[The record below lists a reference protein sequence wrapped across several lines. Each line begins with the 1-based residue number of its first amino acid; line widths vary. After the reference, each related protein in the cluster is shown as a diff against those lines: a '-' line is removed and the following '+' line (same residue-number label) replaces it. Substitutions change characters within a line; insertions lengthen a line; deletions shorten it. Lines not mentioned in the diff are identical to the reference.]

1 MTDRE
6 RLLDKLRPVPFA
18 TACWMPS
25 SISNAEEMVQE
36 ALLRLHQEL
45 QAGEQIASPRA
56 FAATVTIPASIGLA
70 SAQNDRI
77 WTSLI
82 VISIQP
88 TSAQI
93 GGSGCIGTLAVR
105 DEAG

>member
-25 SISNAEEMVQE
+25 SISNAEDMAQE
-36 ALLRLHQEL
+36 ARLRLYQAL

-56 FAATVTIPASIGLA
+56 FAATVTTRPARVRVFQCRYLEPRRQPGL
-70 SAQNDRI
+70 
-77 WTSLI
+77 
-82 VISIQP
+82 
-88 TSAQI
+88 
-93 GGSGCIGTLAVR
+93 
-105 DEAG
+105 